1 MHEEKSAKRIIHIGD
16 KASLIKRFTDED
28 IAAFARVS
36 LDDQGLH
43 TDPEFSRRG
52 LFRRPVVH
60 GVLVGSLISSVMGTK
75 LPGEGTVLQ
84 SEDIRFLQPVYPGD
98 TVTAE
103 VTLTEIEEHPRYYIA
118 TLDGV
123 CTNQDGI
130 EVVRAVCRQL
140 MLKRFFEVAKQVAE
154 AAEI

>member
-1 MHEEKSAKRIIHIGD
+1 MRDENSVKKTIHVGD
-16 KASLIKRFTDED
+16 RASLTKRFTVED
-28 IAAFARVS
+28 IEAFAQVS
-36 LDDQGLH
+36 MDDQGLH

-60 GVLVGSLISSVMGTK
+60 GVLVGSLISSVMGTR

-103 VTLTEIEEHPRYYIA
+103 VVVTGIEEHDKYYIA
-118 TLDGV
+118 TLEGV
-123 CTNQDGI
+123 CRNQDDI
-130 EVVRAVCRQL
+130 TVV
-140 MLKRFFEVAKQVAE
+140 
-154 AAEI
+154 

>member
-1 MHEEKSAKRIIHIGD
+1 MRDENSVKKTIHVGD
-16 KASLIKRFTDED
+16 RASLTKRFTVED
-28 IAAFARVS
+28 IEAFAQVS
-36 LDDQGLH
+36 MDDQGLH

-60 GVLVGSLISSVMGTK
+60 GVLVGSLISSVMGTR

-103 VTLTEIEEHPRYYIA
+103 VVVTGIEEHDKYYIA
-118 TLDGV
+118 TLEGV
-123 CTNQDGI
+123 CRNQDDI
-130 EVVRAVCRQL
+130 TVVEADCRQL
-140 MLKRFFEVAKQVAE
+140 MLKRLFEAG
-154 AAEI
+154 